1 MKFCGSQV
9 PVEAV
14 SRHIPPT
21 LIIDRGLDLSVR
33 FSLIVFHFMESNGD

>member
-9 PVEAV
+9 PAENMAL
-14 SRHIPPT
+14 SHSPNFNN
-21 LIIDRGLDLSVR
+21 RGFDLLVR